1 MEKDSPYQLKEP
13 ESNTLLAETSA
24 RQDLEHHLST
34 TIAASL
40 LRDWLTYM
48 VTSLDAF
55 SGAQLEDV
63 LKGCALIQK
72 GLANMTASNILLA
85 SRSFAEARLV
95 AMISVAREL
104 SGSTL
109 WGIVRLASLFN
120 QQATNRVPVVQLLS
134 STSRRPSLPITG
146 HIRRGP
152 PLLFAT
158 QSLPSPCNHNICSPF
173 SSVMEEVA
181 WCQHNPVLS
190 PYEGPLLGCLSGL
203 QNGRDCGL
211 DQIAELWAWVEE
223 MEWPNYCSTMLSVI
237 LATLFTSQRFHHR
250 TFIERHDEV
259 GLLVVEEESR
269 PEQQHETAREDS
281 SAATGSP
288 AGETGKAGSG

>member
-1 MEKDSPYQLKEP
+1 
-13 ESNTLLAETSA
+13 
-24 RQDLEHHLST
+24 
-34 TIAASL
+34 
-40 LRDWLTYM
+40 
-48 VTSLDAF
+48 
-55 SGAQLEDV
+55 
-63 LKGCALIQK
+63 
-72 GLANMTASNILLA
+72 MTASNILLA
-85 SRSFAEARLV
+85 SMSFAEARLV

-152 PLLFAT
+152 PLLFTT

-190 PYEGPLLGCLSGL
+190 PYEGPLIGCLSG
-203 QNGRDCGL
+203 
-211 DQIAELWAWVEE
+211 
-223 MEWPNYCSTMLSVI
+223 
-237 LATLFTSQRFHHR
+237 
-250 TFIERHDEV
+250 
-259 GLLVVEEESR
+259 
-269 PEQQHETAREDS
+269 
-281 SAATGSP
+281 
-288 AGETGKAGSG
+288 